1 MMMKKIVFLFLMVCW
16 AFAASARANVNI
28 FAYSREA
35 PDTKIYDSYGRA
47 AKLSDFKG
55 NFVIAV
61 FWSKTCVP
69 CLREMK
75 ELNSFANKT
84 KDNGV
89 KVILVSSAKDWAS
102 REEQVALLH
111 KYGGDDLDFYIDK
124 GSALANEFG
133 IFTSPHAVL
142 INSENMEIGR
152 IRGAVDWDDSDV
164 EEYIYKLKAQN

>member
-1 MMMKKIVFLFLMVCW
+1 MMKRLISVCLMAFGMMMVS
-16 AFAASARANVNI
+16 AEASINI

-35 PDTKIYDSYGRA
+35 PDTKIYDSFGRA

-75 ELNSFANKT
+75 ELNAFANKT

-89 KVILVSSAKDWAS
+89 KVILVSAEKDWHS
-102 REEQVALLH
+102 REEQVALLQ
-111 KYGGDDLDFYIDK
+111 KYGGNDLEFYVDK
-124 GSALANEFG
+124 DSALANEFG

-142 INSENMEIGR
+142 INAENMEIGR
-152 IRGAVDWDDSDV
+152 IRGAIDWDDSDV